1 MEERF
6 VNNEKVTGS
15 IPVHGDEENYSLNYF
30 FKGKIIACP
39 FHKAYKY
46 WNCGFNSLNRWG

>member
-15 IPVHGDEENYSLNYF
+15 IPVHGDEENYSLIYF
-30 FKGKIIACP
+30 LRARLLLAP
-39 FHKAYKY
+39 FTKPT
-46 WNCGFNSLNRWG
+46 NTEIVVLTV